1 MVSDRLEQRS
11 VSSSIRSSPY
21 DSLTVKKND
30 EGLGERLEDYS
41 RMKKASEGRGGVMSG
56 SNQKNANQNSEEIV
70 SSIIYRE
77 DVGQTHS
84 LEFLG
89 GAD

>member
-1 MVSDRLEQRS
+1 
-11 VSSSIRSSPY
+11 
-21 DSLTVKKND
+21 
-30 EGLGERLEDYS
+30 
-41 RMKKASEGRGGVMSG
+41 MSG
-56 SNQKNANQNSEEIV
+56 SNQVKANQNSEEIV